1 MKLPIGKS
9 NFKSLRED
17 NCYYVDKTREIIEF
31 FNLSGDIILM
41 PRPRRF
47 GKTLF
52 LSTLYYF
59 FNNLEQNE
67 KLFANTY
74 IYGTDFFKQHAG
86 RYPVIFLTFKDV
98 RGNSY
103 ERMLTGI
110 KQIVNTLYY
119 FYEEKIDIDKISYCK
134 EEKQTFLRIVNRKA
148 DINDYEN
155 SIKHL
160 SILLRNYYER
170 EVIILIDEYDTPI
183 ITGYLKG
190 YYDDAI
196 EFFRN
201 LFGAAFKDNDV
212 NVKKALI
219 TGILRISG
227 ESMFSGLNNVDNLT
241 ILVNEMSTACGFTED
256 EVKQLLSDCGYQGEA
271 IDKAIKTY
279 NGYIFGDN
287 TTIFNPW
294 SIINYAD
301 KGQWKPYWANTS
313 SNDLIKDLIKKS
325 RDFRDELDRILRGEP
340 VDVRVNENLTF
351 KDSELYQ
358 KDNIFS
364 FLFFSG
370 YLKCKEKY
378 YKRIKDRDY
387 LYCKM
392 IPTNVE
398 CEMIFD
404 DIISSYVKE
413 RFYNQELEKVLKS
426 LVRGDL
432 KEFEKRFSYLLR
444 DTLSYHD
451 IGVEGAYHTFLLG
464 LLLNLSDYE
473 ILSNPESGYGRV
485 DVMILHKEDK
495 TKPAIVIELK
505 KIDEFEEETKDKAL
519 ENAVKQIKE
528 KEYMALARKRGYEN
542 IIAFGLVFDGKRCW
556 IREALFAGELIHYR
570 HRRGG

>member
-1 MKLPIGKS
+1 M
-9 NFKSLRED
+9 LR
-17 NCYYVDKTREIIEF
+17 K
-31 FNLSGDIILM
+31 
-41 PRPRRF
+41 
-47 GKTLF
+47 
-52 LSTLYYF
+52 
-59 FNNLEQNE
+59 
-67 KLFANTY
+67 
-74 IYGTDFFKQHAG
+74 
-86 RYPVIFLTFKDV
+86 
-98 RGNSY
+98 
-103 ERMLTGI
+103 
-110 KQIVNTLYY
+110 
-119 FYEEKIDIDKISYCK
+119 
-134 EEKQTFLRIVNRKA
+134 
-148 DINDYEN
+148 
-155 SIKHL
+155 
-160 SILLRNYYER
+160 YYER

-358 KDNIFS
+358 KDNTQLSEFRKLRNS
-364 FLFFSG
+364 
-370 YLKCKEKY
+370 
-378 YKRIKDRDY
+378 
-387 LYCKM
+387 
-392 IPTNVE
+392 
-398 CEMIFD
+398 
-404 DIISSYVKE
+404 
-413 RFYNQELEKVLKS
+413 KS
-426 LVRGDL
+426 EYR
-432 KEFEKRFSYLLR
+432 
-444 DTLSYHD
+444 
-451 IGVEGAYHTFLLG
+451 
-464 LLLNLSDYE
+464 
-473 ILSNPESGYGRV
+473 NP
-485 DVMILHKEDK
+485 
-495 TKPAIVIELK
+495 
-505 KIDEFEEETKDKAL
+505 
-519 ENAVKQIKE
+519 KQI
-528 KEYMALARKRGYEN
+528 R
-542 IIAFGLVFDGKRCW
+542 IF
-556 IREALFAGELIHYR
+556 
-570 HRRGG
+570 